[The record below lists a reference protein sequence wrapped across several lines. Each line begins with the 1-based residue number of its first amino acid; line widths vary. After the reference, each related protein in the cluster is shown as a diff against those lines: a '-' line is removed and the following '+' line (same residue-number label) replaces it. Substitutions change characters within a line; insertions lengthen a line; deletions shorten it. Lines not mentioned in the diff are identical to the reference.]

1 MQDTAIFSTFLN
13 RKRVQLTCEACGSTS
28 WSMAEA
34 NAGLSLGLPVHQESI
49 VPLPTAI
56 VPAYALI
63 CQNCG
68 NIRLHAAAIVNAQS
82 SVPFRRERDAPGAA
96 RTTSGSGRKRTPR

>member
-1 MQDTAIFSTFLN
+1 MQDASLFSNFLN
-13 RKRVQLTCEACGSTS
+13 RKRVQLTCEACGSAN

-34 NAGLSLGLPVHQESI
+34 NAGLAVGLPVHQESI
-49 VPLPTAI
+49 VPLPTAV

-68 NIRLHAAAIVNAQS
+68 NIRLHAAAIVNPQS
-82 SVPFRRERDAPGAA
+82 SVPATRERNAPGTA
-96 RTTSGSGRKRTPR
+96 RISGRTKL